1 MSRVLRRCERSVEG
15 DPSSSGSARTTL
27 PAETSRRIREVME
40 AVASFMMMGRL
51 VLARLSQGVF
61 YETDRK

>member
-1 MSRVLRRCERSVEG
+1 
-15 DPSSSGSARTTL
+15 
-27 PAETSRRIREVME
+27 VME